1 MKIGIES
8 QRIFRS
14 HKHGMDVVAVE
25 LISRLQ
31 QLDTENQYFLFARNG
46 PDLTCVRE
54 TPNFQVRL
62 IKGITY
68 GDWEQISLPRALR
81 KQRPDFIH
89 CTANT
94 APIRCPV
101 PLIVTLHDI
110 IFLRETNFAGTA
122 YQNFGNIYRR
132 FIVPYAIRNARKII
146 TVSEEERKIII
157 DACDVDPSKMEVVH
171 NAVHERFLQV
181 HGDDT
186 LNLFRKKYR
195 LPSAYI
201 LHLGNTAPK
210 KNTPSLVRAYVAY
223 VQQTNDALPLVIADY
238 PERLVRKLL
247 HPSES
252 NILEKQI
259 IFTGYV
265 PALEMPLLY
274 AAATLFIY
282 PSLAESFGLPVLE
295 SMASGTPVITSDIG
309 ALKEVGGDAAMYT
322 DPKSEQSITAAITHA
337 LSHPEVYN
345 RLKQAGYLRARKFSW
360 TKSAEKLLSI
370 YNRMK

>member
-46 PDLTCVRE
+46 PDRTCVRE

-171 NAVHERFLQV
+171 NAVHERFSQV

-223 VQQTNDALPLVIADY
+223 LQQTKDALPLVIADY

-322 DPKSEQSITAAITHA
+322 DPTSEQSIAAAITHA

-345 RLKQAGYLRARKFSW
+345 RLKQAGYLRAREFSW
-360 TKSAEKLLSI
+360 TKSAQKLLSI
-370 YNRMK
+370 YNQMK